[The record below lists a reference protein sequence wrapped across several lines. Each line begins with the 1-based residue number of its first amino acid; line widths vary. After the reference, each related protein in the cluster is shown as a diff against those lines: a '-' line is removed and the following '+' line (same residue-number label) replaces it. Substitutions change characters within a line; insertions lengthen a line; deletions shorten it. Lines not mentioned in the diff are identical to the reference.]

1 MANSLK
7 EEDFYALS
15 QVPNVDLNIEEHGQ
29 FALSDL
35 ILELQHFIDDDFVNR
50 IEQQMISERVKKTW
64 ELPQDFQ
71 VIETRNKEIGI
82 IINELEEIAWR
93 MSG

>member
-1 MANSLK
+1 M
-7 EEDFYALS
+7 
-15 QVPNVDLNIEEHGQ
+15 PNVDLNIEEHGQ